1 MTLIDDYQAAY
12 KLRGALLA
20 LDLLENVPVTIL
32 KRTGISQLLLT
43 VCLYYIMI
51 LGLGLSFTLDSR

>member
-51 LGLGLSFTLDSR
+51 LGLGLNFTLDSR

>member
-1 MTLIDDYQAAY
+1 MALIDDYQAAY

>member
-32 KRTGISQLLLT
+32 KRTGIPQLLLT

-51 LGLGLSFTLDSR
+51 LGLALSFTLDSR

>member
-51 LGLGLSFTLDSR
+51 LGLGLSFILDSR